1 MNSSLQG
8 WERSQDDVLHGY
20 TSSVNPDSEAKP
32 RPLSRHP
39 AQMPLSYDYSP
50 MPMQLCNDDLPYPP
64 TSFHPSSIGYPES
77 SQRTAF
83 RMDSQPPFDAQEESF
98 SGVTEVQP
106 GSTVT
111 DMYDSLQRDYTPRFS
126 SPESMASHSMNAT
139 VSMWTP
145 QSNSRPYHAQLER
158 AARHEGSIQHDRASP
173 PAPAPA
179 SAQWSHQHSDSRYA
193 LSSQVDASAQ
203 EASIPMRED
212 STWFPAVQHSSS
224 TVTDAVTLAYSR
236 GHPSRNL
243 PATTLEHALDECD
256 TSSDVD
262 SSSYDLE
269 LTPDAEVASVG
280 QTVGIEKRKKKS
292 KMHQCEVCHK
302 LFPRPSGLRTHM
314 NTHNNLKPF
323 TCEYP
328 GCNRSF
334 TVRSNARRHL
344 RTHGV
349 IPETS
354 TSSGPD
360 YVVNFDKPVVPE
372 FESQQ
377 INNVPQKIKW
387 MPPSLSPFSNA
398 ASLRSIS
405 ENEESESEFD
415 ELEDDLALQRGFSQ
429 LTTRPAPGAP
439 GSEMREYS
447 EGSSSHSR
455 IGAYT
460 YNPPQVN
467 DSPP

>member
-1 MNSSLQG
+1 MNPSLQG
-8 WERSQDDVLHGY
+8 WESSQDDVLRGY
-20 TSSVNPDSEAKP
+20 PSSVNPDSEGKP
-32 RPLSRHP
+32 RPFSRHP
-39 AQMPLSYDYSP
+39 VQMPLSYDYSP
-50 MPMQLCNDDLPYPP
+50 VPMQLCNDELPYPP

-98 SGVTEVQP
+98 SGVTEVQH

-111 DMYDSLQRDYTPRFS
+111 DMYNSLERDYTPCFS
-126 SPESMASHSMNAT
+126 SPESMVDAT

-145 QSNSRPYHAQLER
+145 PSTNRPYHAQLQR
-158 AARHEGSIQHDRASP
+158 APRHGGSIQHDRASP

-193 LSSQVDASAQ
+193 LSQQADASAQ

-212 STWFPAVQHSSS
+212 STWFPVVHHSSS
-224 TVTDAVTLAYSR
+224 TVADAITLAYSR
-236 GHPSRNL
+236 GHSSRNL
-243 PATTLEHALDECD
+243 PATTLEHALDEGD
-256 TSSDVD
+256 ANSDVD
-262 SSSYDLE
+262 SLSHDLE
-269 LTPDAEVASVG
+269 LTPDTEVASVG

-302 LFPRPSGLRTHM
+302 FFPRPSGLKTHM

-323 TCEYP
+323 ACEYP

-360 YVVNFDKPVVPE
+360 YVVNFDEPVVPE
-372 FESQQ
+372 FQNQQ
-377 INNVPQKIKW
+377 ITNVPQKIKW
-387 MPPSLSPFSNA
+387 MTPIGNPFP
-398 ASLRSIS
+398 RPIP
-405 ENEESESEFD
+405 ENEESESDFD

-429 LTTRPAPGAP
+429 LTTRTSPGTP
-439 GSEMREYS
+439 GSEMRGSS
-447 EGSSSHSR
+447 EGSNSHFR
-455 IGAYT
+455 IGAYPP
-460 YNPPQVN
+460 NPPQVN
-467 DSPP
+467 HSPP